1 MICSARIGPPDRF
14 ETAIVMTT
22 RLKDMGQGAAWR
34 LMVRGA
40 LKGAEQAGYT
50 LKRQPGRGL
59 SNTYEMTKGG
69 KTKVA
74 SVRTTQDRWIAF
86 PPLDQGKR
94 WKTLDHVELVL
105 VSAVDNRENP
115 QSVDVY
121 LFPADEVRTRFDASY
136 AARIAEGHTV
146 RDDYGMWVLLDKG
159 DDQVISQVGH
169 SLAVDYPAIAHFT
182 IDELEGEV
190 LDRSSGQVEEAPV
203 HPADKERLVVDQLNT
218 IADVLAFAREKIAV
232 LSGLP
237 ASSITLELK
246 MGS

>member
-1 MICSARIGPPDRF
+1 MS
-14 ETAIVMTT
+14 T
-22 RLKDMGQGAAWR
+22 RLKAMGQGAAWH

-40 LKGAEQAGYT
+40 LKGAEQAGYA

-59 SNTYEMTKGG
+59 SNTYEITKNG
-69 KTKVA
+69 KTRVA

-86 PPLDQGKR
+86 PPLDKGKR
-94 WKTLDHVELVL
+94 WKTLDDVELVL

-121 LFPADEVRTRFDASY
+121 LFPADEVRRRFDASY

-169 SLAVDYPAIAHFT
+169 GLAADYPAIAHFT
-182 IDELEGEV
+182 IDDLEDEV
-190 LDRSSGQVEEAPV
+190 LDRSSGQDEVASVDPMDKARPV
-203 HPADKERLVVDQLNT
+203 DDQLST
-218 IADVLAFAREKIAV
+218 IADVLAFAREKIAA
-232 LSGLP
+232 LSGIA

-246 MGS
+246 MGG

>member
-1 MICSARIGPPDRF
+1 MS
-14 ETAIVMTT
+14 T
-22 RLKDMGQGAAWR
+22 RLKVMGQGAAWR

-59 SNTYEMTKGG
+59 SNTYEMTKDG

-86 PPLDQGKR
+86 PPLDKGKR
-94 WKTLDHVELVL
+94 WKTLDDVEVVL
-105 VSAVDNRENP
+105 VSAVDDRFNP
-115 QSVDVY
+115 QNVDVY
-121 LFPADEVRTRFDASY
+121 LFPADEVRRRFDASY
-136 AARIAEGHTV
+136 DARIAEGHTV

-182 IDELEGEV
+182 IDELEGGV
-190 LDRSSGQVEEAPV
+190 LDRLRGQEEEAPID
-203 HPADKERLVVDQLNT
+203 PMDTESPVDDRLNT
-218 IADVLAFAREKIAV
+218 IADVLAFAREKIAT

-237 ASSITLELK
+237 ASSIMLELK
-246 MGS
+246 MGG

>member
-1 MICSARIGPPDRF
+1 MS
-14 ETAIVMTT
+14 T
-22 RLKDMGQGAAWR
+22 RLKLMGQGAAWH

-69 KTKVA
+69 ETKVA

-86 PPLDQGKR
+86 PPLENGTR
-94 WKTLDHVELVL
+94 WKTLDDVDLVL
-105 VSAVDNRENP
+105 VSAVDDRYNP
-115 QSVDVY
+115 QNVDVY
-121 LFPADEVRTRFDASY
+121 LFPAEEVRRRFDASY

-190 LDRSSGQVEEAPV
+190 PDRSSSRNEEE
-203 HPADKERLVVDQLNT
+203 PADPMDSEKPVDDQLNT
-218 IADVLAFAREKIAV
+218 IAEVLTFAREKIAR

-246 MGS
+246 MGG

>member
-1 MICSARIGPPDRF
+1 MS
-14 ETAIVMTT
+14 T

-59 SNTYEMTKGG
+59 SNTYEMTKDG

-86 PPLDQGKR
+86 PPLDKGKR
-94 WKTLDHVELVL
+94 WKTLDDVELVL

-115 QSVDVY
+115 QNVDVY
-121 LFPADEVRTRFDASY
+121 LFPADEVRRRFDASY
-136 AARIAEGHTV
+136 AARIAQGHTV

-159 DDQVISQVGH
+159 DDQVISQIGH
-169 SLAVDYPAIAHFT
+169 SLAVDYPAIASFT
-182 IDELEGEV
+182 INELEGEV
-190 LDRSSGQVEEAPV
+190 LNRSSGRDDVARVDPIDTEV
-203 HPADKERLVVDQLNT
+203 FVYDQLNT
-218 IADVLAFAREKIAV
+218 IADVLAFARKRIAA
-232 LSGLP
+232 LSCLP
-237 ASSITLELK
+237 ASAITLELK
-246 MGS
+246 MGG

>member
-1 MICSARIGPPDRF
+1 MS
-14 ETAIVMTT
+14 T
-22 RLKDMGQGAAWR
+22 RLKIMGQGAAWR

-59 SNTYEMTKGG
+59 SNTYEMTKDG

-86 PPLDQGKR
+86 PPLDKGKR
-94 WKTLDHVELVL
+94 WKTLDDVEVVL
-105 VSAVDNRENP
+105 VSAVDDRLNP
-115 QSVDVY
+115 QNVDVY
-121 LFPADEVRTRFDASY
+121 LFPADEVRERFDASY
-136 AARIAEGHTV
+136 VARIAEGHTV

-159 DDQVISQVGH
+159 DNQVISQVGH

-182 IDELEGEV
+182 IDELKGEV
-190 LDRSSGQVEEAPV
+190 LDRPRGQEEEAPIG
-203 HPADKERLVVDQLNT
+203 PMDTESPVDDRLNT
-218 IADVLAFAREKIAV
+218 IADVLAFARDKIAT

-237 ASSITLELK
+237 ASSIMLELK
-246 MGS
+246 MGG

>member
-1 MICSARIGPPDRF
+1 MA
-14 ETAIVMTT
+14 T

-59 SNTYEMTKGG
+59 SNTYEMTKDREV
-69 KTKVA
+69 KVG

-86 PPLDQGKR
+86 PPLDKGKR
-94 WKTLDHVELVL
+94 WKTLDDVELVL

-115 QSVDVY
+115 QNVDVY
-121 LFPADEVRTRFDASY
+121 LFPADEVRRRFDASY

-146 RDDYGMWVLLDKG
+146 RDDYGMWVPLDKG
-159 DDQVISQVGH
+159 DDQVISQIGH

-182 IDELEGEV
+182 IDELECEV
-190 LDRSSGQVEEAPV
+190 ISRSSGQDEEALVDPMDTERPV
-203 HPADKERLVVDQLNT
+203 DDQLNT
-218 IADVLAFAREKIAV
+218 IADVLTFSRNRIAA

-237 ASSITLELK
+237 ASSIMLELK
-246 MGS
+246 MAAKL

>member
-1 MICSARIGPPDRF
+1 MS
-14 ETAIVMTT
+14 T

-59 SNTYEMTKGG
+59 SNTYEMTKDGE
-69 KTKVA
+69 TKVA

-86 PPLDQGKR
+86 PPLDKGKH
-94 WKTLDHVELVL
+94 WKTLDDVELVL
-105 VSAVDNRENP
+105 VSAVDDRYNP
-115 QSVDVY
+115 QNVDVY
-121 LFPADEVRTRFDASY
+121 LFPADEVRRRFDASY

-159 DDQVISQVGH
+159 DDQVVGQVGH

-190 LDRSSGQVEEAPV
+190 PDRSSGQDEEAA
-203 HPADKERLVVDQLNT
+203 ADPMDAERTVDDQLNT
-218 IADVLAFAREKIAV
+218 IAEVLSFAREKIAA